1 MKDLPLNMN
10 LSCIISLRVYDAY
23 CFEIIQ
29 QCTELRSLKLI
40 GETKWITSMVRQISQ
55 TLCKLQQ
62 LTIVISGIGS
72 VSKILTFVAS
82 IFSLRRLEI
91 CADDFVEGR
100 NAFCSVMTSSKIE
113 QFIMSSCSIID
124 WNELSYILPH
134 FIDIHLLSVSLIDN
148 HQKSIPSFIF
158 HNLRTLNLGLHE
170 VSFNWIVQLVATIP
184 GLTKLKLNGLVR
196 EDGFVIDQRWTYLLE
211 SAPNSIRIFVNVFL
225 QQDTHSYFCEKTKA
239 ALDTFDLNLT
249 CSDDDTDCS
258 LYHENMNRWWNLR
271 GIIIKR

>member
-91 CADDFVEGR
+91 CADDFVEDR

-158 HNLRTLNLGLHE
+158 H
-170 VSFNWIVQLVATIP
+170 
-184 GLTKLKLNGLVR
+184 
-196 EDGFVIDQRWTYLLE
+196 GFVIDQRWTYLLE

-225 QQDTHSYFCEKTKA
+225 QQDTHSYFCEKIKA

-249 CSDDDTDCS
+249 CSEDDTDCS